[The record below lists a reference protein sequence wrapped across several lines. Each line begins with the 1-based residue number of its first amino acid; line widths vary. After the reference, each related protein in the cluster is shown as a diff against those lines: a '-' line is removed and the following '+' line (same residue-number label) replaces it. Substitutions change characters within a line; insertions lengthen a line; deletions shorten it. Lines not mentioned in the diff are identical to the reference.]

1 MAPRRNSLQRLVGH
15 KIAVTSSDIRA
26 HWRLAPPMPA
36 VLVQP
41 IPVTSGASNI
51 VDLRRYRLRTSER
64 VHSLAGGLMNSVRSI
79 LMSAALATASCAYA
93 QTDSAPQRVWL
104 AAGASDVPGVTEPG
118 RTTKPTIPSEPGA
131 GAPATVPKTPADA
144 KAPVKAA
151 PANSPDA
158 VPPEK
163 TDTSHGRIDES
174 TGPTSGDRARPPD
187 DTTGMPK
194 DPAKPDARPGIST
207 PPESIR

>member
-1 MAPRRNSLQRLVGH
+1 ML
-15 KIAVTSSDIRA
+15 
-26 HWRLAPPMPA
+26 
-36 VLVQP
+36 
-41 IPVTSGASNI
+41 
-51 VDLRRYRLRTSER
+51 
-64 VHSLAGGLMNSVRSI
+64 
-79 LMSAALATASCAYA
+79 AALVAAGYAYA
-93 QTDSAPQRVWL
+93 QTDGVSQRVWL

-118 RTTKPTIPSEPGA
+118 RTTKPQIPSRPGA

-144 KAPVKAA
+144 SAPVKAA

-158 VPPEK
+158 VAPEK

-187 DTTGMPK
+187 DTTTGMPK
-194 DPAKPDARPGIST
+194 DPAKPEARPGIST

>member
-1 MAPRRNSLQRLVGH
+1 
-15 KIAVTSSDIRA
+15 
-26 HWRLAPPMPA
+26 
-36 VLVQP
+36 
-41 IPVTSGASNI
+41 
-51 VDLRRYRLRTSER
+51 
-64 VHSLAGGLMNSVRSI
+64 
-79 LMSAALATASCAYA
+79 
-93 QTDSAPQRVWL
+93 
-104 AAGASDVPGVTEPG
+104 
-118 RTTKPTIPSEPGA
+118 
-131 GAPATVPKTPADA
+131 VPKTPADA